1 MTNDKFTLM
10 EQIQK
15 QRFLPITDSTDSL
28 YERYYALIDTHNPD
42 ELSFLLFHRGEYY
55 FRIGDLEPALN
66 HLTRCL
72 SAPKQDSFRYLDALC
87 YNIIGLIYS
96 LLDLHHISLS
106 YLLRYKS
113 ICSELQ
119 LARET
124 AVCNANLSLI
134 YSELDSCDIA
144 GELLDKAICCAPD
157 SRESDYNLRL
167 IFHAC
172 RGSLYCETGDKRSAL
187 LAYRT
192 IRAMQEERSA
202 NLSFYEPAVF
212 CFYIRIAYLLEDDAL
227 LQENLHKLLT
237 RDAQAAT
244 FLEVSHFYF
253 HICRFFL
260 ERRMQS
266 ESKAVLDLI
275 EACAAEL
282 PVCCLSYRQLTCR
295 AAYAEHFSSADD
307 YLDVCDAVLELYP
320 RYALEQNQAKL
331 YSLEYIEHMH
341 RTKSDSEMY
350 LEKSRLDPLTGLLNK
365 YTIQFLVEEHLAK
378 PAQTQPSAMLLLDL
392 DHFKQINDT
401 LGHLIGDSVIQQ
413 IASVIRDFYK
423 DSALCGRIGGD
434 EFLVYLTDA
443 ADRSLLI
450 LQAEILRQEISNRT
464 SRQNTPVKTQVSI
477 GIALSSGHCHTYKSL
492 FEAAD
497 KALYL
502 AKTDGRN
509 RVAVSD

>member
-1 MTNDKFTLM
+1 MTNDKFALM

-15 QRFLPITDSTDSL
+15 QRFLPITDRTDSL
-28 YERYYALIDTHNPD
+28 YEQYYTLIDAHNPD

-55 FRIGDLEPALN
+55 FRIGNFELALN

-72 SAPKQDSFRYLDALC
+72 SAPKQDSFRYLDALS

-96 LLDLHHISLS
+96 LLELHHISLS

-119 LARET
+119 IARET
-124 AVCNANLSLI
+124 AICNANLSLI
-134 YSELDSCDIA
+134 YSELDSYDIA
-144 GELLDKAICCAPD
+144 VELLDKAICCAPD

-172 RGSLYCETGDKRSAL
+172 RGSLYCKMGDKSSAL
-187 LAYRT
+187 AAYRT
-192 IRAMQEERSA
+192 TRAMQQETHA
-202 NLSFYEPAVF
+202 DFYEPAVSN
-212 CFYIRIAYLLEDDAL
+212 FYIRIAYLLKDHAL
-227 LQENLHKLLT
+227 LQENLQNLLMC
-237 RDAQAAT
+237 DARAST

-253 HICRFFL
+253 NICRFFL
-260 ERRMQS
+260 EHRMQA
-266 ESKAVLDLI
+266 ESKAILDLI
-275 EACAAEL
+275 EASAARL
-282 PVCCLSYRQLTCR
+282 PICCLTYRQLISR
-295 AAYAEHFSSADD
+295 ATYARLFSSEDE
-307 YLDVCDAVLELYP
+307 YLDVCDTIMALHP
-320 RYALEQNQAKL
+320 RYALEQHRAKL
-331 YSLEYIEHMH
+331 YSLDYMEHLH
-341 RTKSDSEMY
+341 RTKSDSKMY

-365 YTIQFLVEEHLAK
+365 YTIQFLVEENLTK
-378 PAQTQPSAMLLLDL
+378 LTPERRSAMLLLDL

-413 IASVIRDFYK
+413 TASVIRNFFK

-434 EFLVYLTDA
+434 EFLVYFNDVP
-443 ADRSLLI
+443 DRSLLI
-450 LQAEILRQEISNRT
+450 LQAEILRQEISSDA
-464 SRQNTPVKTQVSI
+464 SRQNIDTKTQVSI
-477 GIALSSGHCHTYKSL
+477 GIALSSEQCRTYKSL

-509 RVAVSD
+509 RVAVLD